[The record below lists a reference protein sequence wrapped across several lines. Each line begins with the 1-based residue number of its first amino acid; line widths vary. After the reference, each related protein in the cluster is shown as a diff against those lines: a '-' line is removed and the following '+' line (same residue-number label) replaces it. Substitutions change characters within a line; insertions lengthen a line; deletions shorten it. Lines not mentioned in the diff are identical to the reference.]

1 MKTLF
6 ALVAT
11 SALAVVA
18 CGTPPGGP
26 EYADLGLRTVDAG
39 GAEKSRHCV
48 ALPVLPGAVLERAL
62 TLAPGLSAE
71 VHTEPDFAEVALGG
85 TDDPESSHVTLSKE
99 TLLRHYAGTLAVTT
113 TTGVAYNVVLSSPCA
128 PVDAGAD

>member
-6 ALVAT
+6 AFAAT
-11 SALAVVA
+11 SALAVIA

-26 EYADLGLRTVDAG
+26 EYAELSLRTVDAG
-39 GAEKSRHCV
+39 GAETSRHCV
-48 ALPVLPGAVLERAL
+48 ALPVLPGAVLERTL

-71 VHTEPDFAEVALGG
+71 VHTEPDFAEVTLGG
-85 TDDPESSHVTLSKE
+85 TSDPESSHVTLSKE
-99 TLLRHYAGTLAVTT
+99 TLLRHYSGNMAVTT
-113 TTGVAYNVVLSSPCA
+113 TSGAYDVFLVSPCV